1 MCEEQKDS
9 FVFYRT
15 FWDTI
20 QTLKQGGD
28 SERELAYKLMEAIIQ
43 YGLNGEYDTSNI
55 IVNGLMQQTIFAID
69 QAQERYDKSRENG
82 AKGGRPKK
90 GATAEEIKELLATG
104 KTRKEVAGILGI
116 SEKTIS
122 RRLKE
127 AEEMLPTES
136 QPKDGVPPGF
146 VF

>member
-28 SERELAYKLMEAIIQ
+28 NERELAYKLMEAIIQ

-55 IVNGLMQQTIFAID
+55 IVNGLMQQTIFAI
-69 QAQERYDKSRENG
+69 E
-82 AKGGRPKK
+82 
-90 GATAEEIKELLATG
+90 
-104 KTRKEVAGILGI
+104 
-116 SEKTIS
+116 
-122 RRLKE
+122 
-127 AEEMLPTES
+127 
-136 QPKDGVPPGF
+136 
-146 VF
+146 

>member
-69 QAQERYDKSRENG
+69 QAQERNDKSRENG

-90 GATAEEIKELLATG
+90 GATADEIKELLATG

-127 AEEMLPTES
+127 LPTES

>member
-90 GATAEEIKELLATG
+90 GATADEIKELLATG

-127 AEEMLPTES
+127 AEELPTES
-136 QPKDGVPPGF
+136 QPKDGVLPGF

>member
-90 GATAEEIKELLATG
+90 GATAKEIKELLAIG
-104 KTRKEVAGILGI
+104 KTRKEIATILNI
-116 SEKTIS
+116 SEKTIT
-122 RRLKE
+122 RRLQE
-127 AEEMLPTES
+127 AEKLLTES
-136 QPKDGVPPGF
+136 QPKDGTPPGF

>member
-90 GATAEEIKELLATG
+90 GATADEIKELLSTG
-104 KTRKEVAGILGI
+104 KTRKEVADILGI

-127 AEEMLPTES
+127 AEELPTES
-136 QPKDGVPPGF
+136 QLKDGTPPGF

>member
-28 SERELAYKLMEAIIQ
+28 NERELAYKLMEAIIQ

-90 GATAEEIKELLATG
+90 DVTAEQIKELLATG
-104 KTRKEVAGILGI
+104 KTRKEIAGILGV
-116 SEKTIS
+116 SEKTIG
-122 RRLKE
+122 RRLQRT
-127 AEEMLPTES
+127 EELLTES
-136 QPKDGVPPGF
+136 QPKVEAPPGF

>member
-69 QAQERYDKSRENG
+69 QAQERYDKSSENG

-90 GATAEEIKELLATG
+90 GATADEIKELLATG

-127 AEEMLPTES
+127 AEELPTES
-136 QPKDGVPPGF
+136 QPKDGVLPGF